1 MRTHSTK
8 ATAIALIA
16 AASMCFVFASS
27 VQAQSLQ
34 TGSSVKFQK
43 AQEAVEHQ
51 IIARQVQLVLLGTE
65 VANATNVT
73 TTDRLSLVGI
83 ITSEQTAL
91 ETDAANAAA
100 ATTYAA
106 LDAVQKA
113 VVADE
118 RVYAVVTAQVGLV
131 ISADNDTV
139 TEVGYTGLAAELAPL
154 VAELGSTHATQLLAD
169 VTSRVAAATSLTTGV
184 SADASLLLRLVT
196 PATRARS
203 RPGPISSARS
213 QRTLASPRPTS
224 RRSKQ
229 SPWTRTTST
238 SSSPSRLLRLRQPQ
252 LRAR

>member
-1 MRTHSTK
+1 MIVVIHGGFPPTSSGTHQLLPVVDKIVANVLRSIMRTHSTK

-27 VQAQSLQ
+27 VQAQSRQ

-73 TTDRLSLVGI
+73 ATDRSSLVGI

-100 ATTYAA
+100 ATTYAE

-113 VVADE
+113 VVGDE

-131 ISADNDTV
+131 IGADNDAV
-139 TEVGYTGLAAELAPL
+139 TELGYTGLAVKLPRWWL
-154 VAELGSTHATQLLAD
+154 
-169 VTSRVAAATSLTTGV
+169 
-184 SADASLLLRLVT
+184 
-196 PATRARS
+196 
-203 RPGPISSARS
+203 SSA
-213 QRTLASPRPTS
+213 QRTQPSCSPTS
-224 RRSKQ
+224 
-229 SPWTRTTST
+229 P
-238 SSSPSRLLRLRQPQ
+238 PG
-252 LRAR
+252 